1 MASGVEPFPPRDRRN
16 PPEKTQGG
24 YLTNEKENA
33 NTLGNKYRPNPSL
46 VKLETPAIRRGLPD
60 ELGGYRGQE
69 GGVSVKHFYLSLF

>member
-33 NTLGNKYRPNPSL
+33 NTLGNKYRAKPKL
-46 VKLETPAIRRGLPD
+46 VKLENPRQKTGAT
-60 ELGGYRGQE
+60 
-69 GGVSVKHFYLSLF
+69 